1 MARSFEWCHGM
12 MPSLV
17 FIWML
22 GFLHCFRAR
31 RRDESQTVFRMDSCS
46 PGDRSFSM
54 MFPEGEWA
62 SSEASRSASSFP
74 AMPVWLGIQYR
85 VAIVPLDFRQPSR
98 FLISPTH
105 LFFGGCDET
114 MALMDALESEKM

>member
-1 MARSFEWCHGM
+1 MTGSFEWYHEK

-54 MFPEGEWA
+54 MFPEGECA
-62 SSEASRSASSFP
+62 SSEASRSASSFLRH
-74 AMPVWLGIQYR
+74 VG
-85 VAIVPLDFRQPSR
+85 VARYPIRSGDCSAR
-98 FLISPTH
+98 F
-105 LFFGGCDET
+105 
-114 MALMDALESEKM
+114 